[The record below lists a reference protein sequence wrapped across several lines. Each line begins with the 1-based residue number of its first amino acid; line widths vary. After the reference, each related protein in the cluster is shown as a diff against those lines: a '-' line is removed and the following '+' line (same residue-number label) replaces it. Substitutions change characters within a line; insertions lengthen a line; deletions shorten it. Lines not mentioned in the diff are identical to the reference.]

1 MRARRVSRRWKN
13 RQCRS
18 VHSIIGAMQNLR
30 SGSFELMRFSVRC
43 NSPIQC
49 ASTSREL
56 SSFYD
61 HTDANWKSDVQAL
74 ARHADHSCRHC
85 AAKLAAGDGEKEE

>member
-43 NSPIQC
+43 NSSIQC
-49 ASTSREL
+49 VPRLVAGLVLSTTIL
-56 SSFYD
+56 
-61 HTDANWKSDVQAL
+61 DANWKLDVQAL

-85 AAKLAAGDGEKEE
+85 AAELAGNGEKEE